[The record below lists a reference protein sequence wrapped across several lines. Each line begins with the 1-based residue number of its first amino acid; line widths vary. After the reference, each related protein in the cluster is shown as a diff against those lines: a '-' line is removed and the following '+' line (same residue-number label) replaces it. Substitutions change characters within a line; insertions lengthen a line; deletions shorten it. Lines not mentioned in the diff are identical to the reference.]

1 MSTASAT
8 STSPRTDR
16 PSGQAHGDR
25 HTPGPGRR
33 RARAEGNG
41 RGDGG
46 VLVYLAALVVVALT
60 LGPVLYAVL
69 GGFRT
74 NAQLAADPAGLPDPW
89 VLDNYRRVITG
100 STFWT
105 YAINSVAIA
114 VITTVVTVVA
124 GLMAAYPL
132 ARYQFRWREPLFMVF
147 VVGLLFPATVAII
160 PLFILVTRDLSL
172 GNTWWGVALPQA
184 AFALPM
190 TIVILRPF
198 LMAIPREME
207 EAAIMDGAS
216 RLQFFWRVLLPL
228 SAPGAITVGVLAFV
242 GSWNAYLLP
251 LLLLRGEMKTLPLG
265 VADFSSQYS
274 SDTAGVFA
282 FTTLAMVPALIFF
295 LTMQKRIVN
304 GLQGAVKG

>member
-1 MSTASAT
+1 MTTTTTPTPVSRDGAGPTAASGGTRA
-8 STSPRTDR
+8 PRQG
-16 PSGQAHGDR
+16 SGR
-25 HTPGPGRR
+25 S
-33 RARAEGNG
+33 E
-41 RGDGG
+41 GG
-46 VLVYLAALVVVALT
+46 VLVYLVALLVVALT

-69 GGFRT
+69 GGFRS
-74 NAQLAADPAGLPDPW
+74 NAQLASAPAGLPDPW
-89 VLDNYRRVITG
+89 VFDNYRRVLTE
-100 STFWT
+100 SAFWT
-105 YAINSVAIA
+105 YAVNSVAVA
-114 VITTVVTVVA
+114 AITTVVTVVC

-160 PLFILVTRDLSL
+160 PLFILVTRDLGI

-207 EAAIMDGAS
+207 EAAIVDGAS

-228 SAPGAITVGVLAFV
+228 SAPGAVTVGVLAFV

-251 LLLLRGEMKTLPLG
+251 LLLLRGDMKTLPLG

-282 FTTLAMVPALIFF
+282 FTTLAMIPALIFF
-295 LTMQKRIVN
+295 LAMQKRIVN

>member
-1 MSTASAT
+1 MSTTTTASAAT
-8 STSPRTDR
+8 GADGTR
-16 PSGQAHGDR
+16 AV
-25 HTPGPGRR
+25 TPGRAPRPKQGSGRS
-33 RARAEGNG
+33 E
-41 RGDGG
+41 GG
-46 VLVYLAALVVVALT
+46 VLVYLAALVVVGLT

-74 NAQLAADPAGLPDPW
+74 NAQLAADPAGMPDPW
-89 VLDNYRRVITG
+89 VLDNYRGVLLE
-100 STFWT
+100 SAFWT
-105 YAINSVAIA
+105 YALNSVAVA
-114 VITTVVTVVA
+114 VITTVVTVVF

-132 ARYQFRWREPLFMVF
+132 ARYPFRWREPLFMVF

-160 PLFILVTRDLSL
+160 PLFILVTRDLNL
-172 GNTWWGVALPQA
+172 GDTWWGVALPQA

-198 LMAIPREME
+198 LMAIPRELE
-207 EAAIMDGAS
+207 EAATIDGAS
-216 RLQFFWRVLLPL
+216 RMQFFWRILLPL

-251 LLLLRGEMKTLPLG
+251 LLLLQGDTKTLPLG

-282 FTTLAMVPALIFF
+282 FTTLAMIPALIFF
-295 LTMQKRIVN
+295 LTMQRRIVS

>member
-1 MSTASAT
+1 MTTDVTTAVRPAR
-8 STSPRTDR
+8 SPR
-16 PSGQAHGDR
+16 GAK
-25 HTPGPGRR
+25 
-33 RARAEGNG
+33 RARQGAGP
-41 RGDGG
+41 
-46 VLVYLAALVVVALT
+46 LVYAVALVVVAVT

-74 NAQLAADPAGLPDPW
+74 NAQLADSPAGLPSPW
-89 VLDNYRRVITG
+89 VIDNYRAVLT
-100 STFWT
+100 SSAFWT
-105 YAINSVAIA
+105 YALNSAVIA
-114 VITTVVTVVA
+114 VMTTTIVVVL

-132 ARYQFRWREPLFMVF
+132 ARYRFRWREPLYMVF

-160 PLFILVTRDLSL
+160 PLFILVTRDLHM

-190 TIVILRPF
+190 TVVILRPF
-198 LMAIPREME
+198 LMALPNELE
-207 EAAIMDGAS
+207 EAALIDGAS
-216 RLQFFWRVLLPL
+216 RIQFFWRVVVPL
-228 SAPGAITVGVLAFV
+228 SGPGMVTVGVLAFV

-251 LLLLRGEMKTLPLG
+251 LLLLQGEMKTLPLG

-282 FTTLAMVPALIFF
+282 FTTLAMIPALIFF
-295 LTMQKRIVN
+295 LAAQRRIVS